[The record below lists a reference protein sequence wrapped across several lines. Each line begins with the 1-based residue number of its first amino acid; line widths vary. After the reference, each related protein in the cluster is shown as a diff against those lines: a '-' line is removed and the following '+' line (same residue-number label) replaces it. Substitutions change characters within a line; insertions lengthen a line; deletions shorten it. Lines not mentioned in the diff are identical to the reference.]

1 MPHVGGDKKL
11 SLPVVLILYKGLQNG
26 GPMAAIIDGF
36 LCIQVGQGCPSLIK
50 MAEVITNC
58 TSTDELPRLL
68 MRGVPSFQTKIQGWV
83 HS

>member
-26 GPMAAIIDGF
+26 GPMAAIIDRF
-36 LCIQVGQGCPSLIK
+36 LCIQVG
-50 MAEVITNC
+50 
-58 TSTDELPRLL
+58 
-68 MRGVPSFQTKIQGWV
+68 